1 MGAKVRASTYGGRS
15 TEERQAERRTRL
27 IEAAL
32 DIWGEEGWAAVTMRR
47 VCTRAGLID
56 RYFYESFSDRDA
68 LLVAVWDELRDGA
81 SELIRQAVA
90 ETAAQPPAAQ
100 IRTAIGAVV
109 RAAMVDPKRAH
120 IAFGDHAGSEVLA
133 YRRRDSLQ
141 KLTDLMV
148 EIYHPSFR
156 PDVDERAL
164 RMTLVMAIG
173 GLDEL
178 MTAWHA
184 GLVEGSVDDVIE
196 HAATVAAL
204 LIHKYLDPRM
214 QPSAPDPGPRKKRER
229 EPTED
234 KNAARP
240 RADMTAANTPR
251 KPRAGARGNVK
262 KAAKKR

>member
-1 MGAKVRASTYGGRS
+1 MSAKERVSTYGGRS
-15 TEERQAERRTRL
+15 AEERRTERRARL

-32 DIWGEEGWAAVTMRR
+32 EIWGEEGWAAVTMRR

-68 LLVAVWDELRDGA
+68 LLVAVWDQLRDAA

-90 ETAAQPPAAQ
+90 ETSAESPTVQ
-100 IRTAIGAVV
+100 IRAAIGAVV
-109 RAAMVDPKRAH
+109 RAAMAAPKRTH

-133 YRRRDSLQ
+133 YRKRDSLQ
-141 KLTDLMV
+141 RLTDLMI
-148 EIYHPSFR
+148 EIYHPSLR
-156 PDVDERAL
+156 PDVDARAL

-196 HAATVAAL
+196 RAASVGAL
-204 LIHKYLDPRM
+204 LIHEYLDPRM
-214 QPSAPDPGPRKKRER
+214 QP
-229 EPTED
+229 
-234 KNAARP
+234 
-240 RADMTAANTPR
+240 PR
-251 KPRAGARGNVK
+251 KPQAGARGQVK
-262 KAAKKR
+262 RATKER